1 MVKIWCFRALVRS
14 ASCDQ
19 IILELAKEHRNVQ
32 TMLSNDLVLVA
43 GTYPGCSA

>member
-1 MVKIWCFRALVRS
+1 MVFQSTVRS

-32 TMLSNDLVLVA
+32 TVLSKDLVLMA